1 MFRFVTFFAFW
12 VSLSIISSASTVE
25 VLYVAEPQGSQA
37 SLLTYN
43 VNPQTAAVQQVGQ
56 AVTVGASSVDPLT
69 LGTTHLIYVWSATDV
84 WAYATDSQGVPS
96 TNSFQ
101 HLSFN
106 FSHPVNAFL
115 IDPDGKYAYALMTW
129 LDSKGNSDAAIALF
143 TVNQSTGA
151 LTNTNQMVARY
162 GPNLYTG
169 LSGFVFGKSGA
180 RLYAS
185 WLDNGPYT
193 SIRGYSYYSVNQS
206 TGQLGPLS
214 QLFYAQAYECGTTCA
229 VAITDVFS
237 AEDGVCC
244 GPGSGNILVNRTATN
259 QQVGC
264 GALDLN
270 FCGDDVATLNF
281 DPSNRNLFFGDAT
294 VSDTFIAQI
303 DVPGEKLVES
313 SSTIPGTPQLYF
325 SPDSK
330 LVYAVNS
337 NNIGI
342 YAFQASNGQ
351 ITASS
356 SLSES
361 GNVSVATT
369 TLQN

>member
-1 MFRFVTFFAFW
+1 MSRFVPFCLLLFF
-12 VSLSIISSASTVE
+12 SIASSASTVE
-25 VLYVAEPQGSQA
+25 VLYVAEPQGSQS

-43 VNPQTAAVQQVGQ
+43 VNPQTAAAQQVGQ

-69 LGTTHLIYVWSATDV
+69 LGTTHLIYIWNGTDV
-84 WAYATDSQGVPS
+84 WAYTTNTQGVPS

-106 FSHPVNAFL
+106 FSYPVNAFL
-115 IDPDGKYAYALMTW
+115 IDPNGKYAYAAMTW

-143 TVNQSTGA
+143 TINQSTGA

-169 LSGFVFGKSGA
+169 LNGFVFGKSGA

-185 WLDNGPYT
+185 WLDDGPYT

-206 TGQLGPLS
+206 TGQLGPLRE
-214 QLFYAQAYECGTTCA
+214 LFYAQAYECGTTCA

-244 GPGSGNILVNRTATN
+244 GPGSGNILINRTATN

-264 GALDLN
+264 GASDLA

-294 VSDTFIAQI
+294 VSETFIGQI
-303 DVPGEKLVES
+303 DLSAAKLIQS
-313 SSTIPGTPQLYF
+313 SSTIPGTPPLYF

-330 LVYAVNS
+330 LLYAVNS

-342 YAFQASNGQ
+342 YAFQASSGQ

-356 SLSES
+356 SLSDS

-369 TLQN
+369 TLRN